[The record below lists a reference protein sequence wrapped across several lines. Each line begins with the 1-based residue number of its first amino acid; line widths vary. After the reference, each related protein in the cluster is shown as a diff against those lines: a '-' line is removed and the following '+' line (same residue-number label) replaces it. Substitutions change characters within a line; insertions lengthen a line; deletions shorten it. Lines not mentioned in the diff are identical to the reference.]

1 MAEAAE
7 RLTVRLVEA
16 ADSSEEAA
24 SAMDKLGAASSSVI
38 VRVAV
43 ASVILAFV
51 GLEIV
56 TVIVSLFS
64 SVESEAMGTVNV
76 PLELPAVMES
86 VPEVDV

>member
-1 MAEAAE
+1 M
-7 RLTVRLVEA
+7 EA
-16 ADSSEEAA
+16 ADSSEETA

-43 ASVILAFV
+43 ATEILAFV

-64 SVESEAMGTVNV
+64 SVESEVIGTVNV
-76 PLELPAVMES
+76 PLELPAVFEC

>member
-1 MAEAAE
+1 M
-7 RLTVRLVEA
+7 EA
-16 ADSSEEAA
+16 ADSSEETA

-43 ASVILAFV
+43 ASEILAFV

-64 SVESEAMGTVNV
+64 SVESEVIGTVNV
-76 PLELPAVMES
+76 PLELPAVIES

>member
-1 MAEAAE
+1 M
-7 RLTVRLVEA
+7 EA
-16 ADSSEEAA
+16 ADSSEETA

-43 ASVILAFV
+43 ASEILPFV

-64 SVESEAMGTVNV
+64 SVESEVIGTVNV
-76 PLELPAVMES
+76 PLELPAVIES